1 MEGNVMG
8 KYFMTW
14 EIDANKVP
22 ISREERAAA
31 WQPMIDMVKQG
42 MEEGRIKEWGIFVG
56 EMAGY
61 SIAEGT
67 EVEIATF
74 NQNWVPFVSF
84 KVHPVA
90 TVNEVEK
97 MISNLA

>member
-1 MEGNVMG
+1 MP

-14 EIDANKVP
+14 EIDPNKIP

-31 WQPMIDMVKQG
+31 WGPMMDMVKQG
-42 MEEGRIKEWGIFVG
+42 IKDGYVKDWGAFVG
-56 EMAGY
+56 ESGGY

-74 NQNWVPFVSF
+74 NQQWIPFVSF
-84 KVHPVA
+84 KVHPIA
-90 TVNEVEK
+90 TVKDVEK
-97 MISNLA
+97 MIANLKK

>member
-1 MEGNVMG
+1 MP

-14 EIDANKVP
+14 EIDTSKVP

-31 WQPMIDMVKQG
+31 WGPMVAMVKQG
-42 MEEGRIKEWGIFVG
+42 MEDGRIIEWGAFVG

-67 EVEIATF
+67 EIEVSAF
-74 NQNWVPFVSF
+74 NQQWVPFVNF
-84 KVHPVA
+84 KVHPVV
-90 TVNEVEK
+90 TVDEMEE
-97 MISNLA
+97 IIANLA

>member
-1 MEGNVMG
+1 MG
-8 KYFMTW
+8 KYLVTW
-14 EIDANKVP
+14 EIDTSKVP

-31 WQPMIDMVKQG
+31 WGPMVAMVKQG
-42 MEEGRIKEWGIFVG
+42 IEDGRIKEWGAFVG

-67 EVEIATF
+67 EVEIGVF
-74 NQNWVPFVSF
+74 NQQWVPFVNF

-90 TVNEVEK
+90 TIDEMEEI
-97 MISNLA
+97 ISQLA

>member
-1 MEGNVMG
+1 MP

-14 EIDANKVP
+14 EIDTSKVP

-31 WQPMIDMVKQG
+31 WGPMVAMVKQG
-42 MEEGRIKEWGIFVG
+42 MEEGRIKEWGAFVG
-56 EMAGY
+56 EMSGY

-67 EVEIATF
+67 EVEIGVF
-74 NQNWVPFVSF
+74 NQQWVTFVNF

-90 TVNEVEK
+90 TVSELEEIIAK
-97 MISNLA
+97 LA